1 MDPRYE
7 CCKTSGGIA
16 AIDTITGKI
25 LWTQR
30 IEEKSKSLGKGLVTR
45 LEKFAP
51 AGSAVWNAPGI
62 DAKKKGYF

>member
-7 CCKTSGGIA
+7 CCKSSGGIA

-25 LWTQR
+25 LWIHR
-30 IEEKSKSLGKGLVTR
+30 IEENSKSLGKVLVTR

-51 AGSAVWNAPGI
+51 KGMAVWNVYNRC
-62 DAKKKGYF
+62 K